1 MKIVW
6 FSRHKP
12 IQKQVDELKRL
23 FGENIEL
30 AIDPNPFST
39 ADDVIE
45 RFKRNKAQEM
55 VIVAPLSVIDAITK
69 RGIKPLYAEMKP
81 VQSDDFD
88 VEVNGRK
95 FVFERFV
102 RIKGIVIEK
111 EEVKQKNRHIA
122 VFPFPYR
129 DDRVCINDKK
139 CKFAAIPYRYDII
152 ITTIIV
158 NIFYNMSRGWLR

>member
-88 VEVNGRK
+88 VEVNGRR

-111 EEVKQKNRHIA
+111 EEVK
-122 VFPFPYR
+122 
-129 DDRVCINDKK
+129 
-139 CKFAAIPYRYDII
+139 
-152 ITTIIV
+152 
-158 NIFYNMSRGWLR
+158 